1 MSVTEI
7 LRQLSGLRTRS
18 TLLPLSRMPHHV
30 GVAIPREALLEKLVV
45 SLHLNMP
52 ERRMLGSRAVS
63 FEEVAAV
70 VKRLLETNGVFPPNA
85 KPWQS
90 GEIVFEGFFLAKRS
104 DGKVLLAWQRSN
116 PINPN
121 ELADHGSVEY
131 DNADDAVS
139 GFIQREWSKGI
150 DGISLSRR
158 HDT

>member
-1 MSVTEI
+1 
-7 LRQLSGLRTRS
+7 
-18 TLLPLSRMPHHV
+18 MPHHV
-30 GVAIPREALLEKLVV
+30 GVTIPREALLEKLVV
-45 SLHLNMP
+45 SLHLNVP
-52 ERRMLGSRAVS
+52 ERRMLGSGAVS
-63 FEEVAAV
+63 SEEVAAV

-85 KPWQS
+85 KRWQP
-90 GEIVFEGFFLAKRS
+90 GEIVLEGFFLAKCR

-116 PINPN
+116 PLNPK

-158 HDT
+158 NDT